1 MLDLFHLFSLFL
13 SFSLCFSIFL
23 CLSTDVPTD
32 LSVYLSICLSVY
44 LSPYL
49 SIYLSI
55 HLSIYLSIYLSIC
68 LAIYLSIYHESCAWT
83 ARDMGGLGATEKQL
97 DAQTPLNECF
107 VFFPLLHQSEHPPL
121 FLGHLAS
128 FGSFRPPEP
137 HIFIIF
143 SLFSLV

>member
-1 MLDLFHLFSLFL
+1 MLYIASIVFFNVGIHVSFFAHSYFVIFFLLFVLIPWHPLRCPAEGSL
-13 SFSLCFSIFL
+13 
-23 CLSTDVPTD
+23 P
-32 LSVYLSICLSVY
+32 
-44 LSPYL
+44 
-49 SIYLSI
+49 
-55 HLSIYLSIYLSIC
+55 
-68 LAIYLSIYHESCAWT
+68 IYHESCAWT

-137 HIFIIF
+137 HILSYFHYFHWYDLLIF
-143 SLFSLV
+143 HLGWSPKKGQHKSQKLS